1 MANRSRT
8 ESYVWTD
15 HEVELFLNLTL
26 EYKTAKTQE
35 NVDWETCQG
44 KYADIHALFLEQYPS
59 EKSQEFP
66 HRKEDITRAI
76 ITTKMKAIRG
86 KYRQA
91 VDSGRKSGHGRVVL
105 LYFELCE
112 QIWGGSPATTAIPSG
127 IETADVDTASHR
139 SESASTSS
147 APDISTVELSDVSD
161 QAQSGD
167 SDLPTSVVKER
178 RDLLNAKLKG
188 HRQDRLKRR
197 LSTETQLLNVA
208 EVDIQMKKRIL
219 DMMETS
225 ERRASEHYSTLSVT
239 LERLTSSIA
248 DGFSLLRQAMHPPP
262 PLPFNMPPYHG
273 GHIYPCAPSPH
284 TVSGTFPPNT
294 TINEQPSTATSS
306 PLPLQG
312 TGEFSFTRALMEDDI

>member
-8 ESYVWTD
+8 ESHVWTD

-26 EYKTAKTQE
+26 KYKTAKTQE
-35 NVDWETCQG
+35 NMDWETCQG
-44 KYADIHALFLEQYPS
+44 KYADIHTLFLEQYPS

-76 ITTKMKAIRG
+76 ITTKLKAIRG

-91 VDSGRKSGHGRVVL
+91 VDSGRKSGHVRVVL
-105 LYFELCE
+105 LYFELRE
-112 QIWGGSPATTAIPSG
+112 QIWGGSPATTAILSG
-127 IETADVDTASHR
+127 IETADVDTASHH

-147 APDISTVELSDVSD
+147 VPDISTVELSDVSD
-161 QAQSGD
+161 QAQSED
-167 SDLPTSVVKER
+167 SDLPTSVLKER

-219 DMMETS
+219 DMMETP
-225 ERRASEHYSTLSVT
+225 ERQ
-239 LERLTSSIA
+239 
-248 DGFSLLRQAMHPPP
+248 LLNITVNYQQAMHPPP

-294 TINEQPSTATSS
+294 TTTITEQPSTTTSP

-312 TGEFSFTRALMEDDI
+312 TGEFSLTRALMEDDI